1 MDSFEKKKVL
11 GILLLCAVSNIALF
25 AQGSHT
31 KVEKD
36 SLHYQWDRFSVS
48 LGGFLTTISSDL
60 SLIGDE
66 MGIGRSV
73 NLEKALGLSSSTF
86 VLRGESEYNFGKRR
100 RSHVRFG
107 YFFLLR
113 NSVKTL
119 EKEIEIGDV
128 VYPIGTDLSSKM
140 DLHII
145 RAMYDY
151 SIYRDKRVNLGLSGG
166 LYVLPTSYSIGVDQI
181 IDEAD
186 AFVLPLPVIGFRS
199 AFFVTPRF
207 IIKQNWEFL
216 YVKIPNFQG
225 DISDLSVL
233 LEYHP
238 FNHLGL
244 GLGFNAF
251 RYSMTATED
260 WKGRE
265 FAGTFKT
272 GFTGLLLYG
281 TYYF

>member
-1 MDSFEKKKVL
+1 MRRKKVL

-25 AQGSHT
+25 AQGSDT
-31 KVEKD
+31 KGEKD
-36 SLHYQWDRFSVS
+36 SLEYQWDRFSVS
-48 LGGFLTTISSDL
+48 LGGFLTTVNSDL
-60 SLIGDE
+60 SLIGEE
-66 MGIGRSV
+66 MGVGLNI

-86 VLRGESEYNFGKRR
+86 VLRGESEYNFGSRR

-107 YFFLLR
+107 YFYLLR

-119 EKEIEIGDV
+119 ENELKIGDL
-128 VYPIGTDLSSKM
+128 VYPIGTDVSSKM
-140 DLHII
+140 NLHII

-151 SIYRDKRVNLGLSGG
+151 SIYRDRRATLGLSGG
-166 LYVLPTSYSIGVDQI
+166 LYFLPMSYSIGVDQI

-199 AFFVTPRF
+199 AFFITPKF
-207 IIKQNWEFL
+207 IIKQNWELL

-225 DISDLSVL
+225 DISDLKVL

-238 FNHLGL
+238 LKHLGI

-272 GFTGLLLYG
+272 GFTGLLFYG
-281 TYYF
+281 MYYF

>member
-1 MDSFEKKKVL
+1 MRRNKVL
-11 GILLLCAVSNIALF
+11 GFLLFYAVSNIALF

-31 KVEKD
+31 KVEQD
-36 SLHYQWDRFSVS
+36 SLQYQWDRFSVS

-60 SLIGDE
+60 SIMGEE
-66 MGIGRSV
+66 MGFGLSI

-86 VLRGESEYNFGKRR
+86 VLRGDSEYNFGPRR

-119 EKEIEIGDV
+119 ENEIEIGDV
-128 VYPIGTDLSSKM
+128 VYPIGTDVSSRM

-151 SIYRDKRVNLGLSGG
+151 SIYRDRRATLGLSGG
-166 LYVLPTSYSIGVDQI
+166 LYVLPVSYSIGVDDI

-199 AFFVTPRF
+199 TFLITPKF
-207 IIKQNWEFL
+207 IIKQNWELL

-225 DISDLSVL
+225 DISDLNIL

-238 FNHLGL
+238 LNHLGI

-251 RYSMTATED
+251 RFSMTATEE
-260 WKGRE
+260 WRSRE
-265 FAGTFKT
+265 FAGTYKT

-281 TYYF
+281 QYYF

>member
-1 MDSFEKKKVL
+1 MDSYKKKKAL

-36 SLHYQWDRFSVS
+36 SLQYQWDRFSVS

-60 SLIGDE
+60 SLIGGE
-66 MGIGRSV
+66 MGVGLSV
-73 NLEKALGLSSSTF
+73 NLEKALGLSSTTF
-86 VLRGESEYNFGKRR
+86 VLRGESEYNFGSRR

-107 YFFLLR
+107 YFYLLR

-119 EKEIEIGDV
+119 ENEIEIGDV
-128 VYPIGTDLSSKM
+128 VYPIGTDVSSKM
-140 DLHII
+140 DLHLI

-151 SIYRDKRVNLGLSGG
+151 SFYKDRRASLGLSAG
-166 LYVLPTSYSIGVDQI
+166 LYILPMSYSIGVDDI

-199 AFFVTPRF
+199 AFLITPKF
-207 IIKQNWEFL
+207 IIKQNWELL
-216 YVKIPNFQG
+216 YAKVENFQG
-225 DISDLSVL
+225 DISDLNVW

-238 FNHLGL
+238 LNHLGI
-244 GLGFNAF
+244 GVGINSF
-251 RYSMTATED
+251 RFSMTATEE
-260 WKGRE
+260 WRARE

-272 GFTGLLLYG
+272 RFTGILLYG
-281 TYYF
+281 KYYF

>member
-1 MDSFEKKKVL
+1 MDSYEKKKVL
-11 GILLLCAVSNIALF
+11 GILLLCAVSNIVLF
-25 AQGSHT
+25 AQESHT
-31 KVEKD
+31 KVERD

-60 SLIGDE
+60 SLLGGE
-66 MGIGRSV
+66 MGVGLSV
-73 NLEKALGLSSSTF
+73 NLEKALGLSSSTL
-86 VLRGESEYNFGKRR
+86 VLRGDSEYNFGSRR

-119 EKEIEIGDV
+119 ENEIEIGDE
-128 VYPIGTDLSSKM
+128 VYPIGTDVSSRM

-151 SIYRDKRVNLGLSGG
+151 SIYRDRRVTLGLSGG
-166 LYVLPTSYSIGVDQI
+166 LYILPMSYSIGVDDI

-199 AFFVTPRF
+199 AFFVTPKF
-207 IIKQNWEFL
+207 IIKQNWELL

-225 DISDLSVL
+225 DISDLNVL

-238 FNHLGL
+238 FNHLGI

-251 RYSMTATED
+251 RFSMTATEE
-260 WKGRE
+260 WKARE
-265 FAGTFKT
+265 FAGTYKT

-281 TYYF
+281 MYYF

>member
-1 MDSFEKKKVL
+1 MDSYEKKKVL

-25 AQGSHT
+25 AQESHT

-36 SLHYQWDRFSVS
+36 SLQYQWDRFSVS
-48 LGGFLTTISSDL
+48 LGGFLTTISSDI
-60 SLIGDE
+60 SIIGEE
-66 MGIGRSV
+66 MGFGLNV
-73 NLEKALGLSSSTF
+73 NLEDAFGLNSSTL
-86 VLRGESEYNFGKRR
+86 VIRGESEYNFGSRR

-107 YFFLLR
+107 YFYLLR

-119 EKEIEIGDV
+119 ENELKIGDL
-128 VYPIGTDLSSKM
+128 VYPIGTDVSSKM

-151 SIYRDKRVNLGLSGG
+151 SIYRDRRVTLGLSGG
-166 LYVLPTSYSIGVDQI
+166 LYVLPMSYSIGADDI

-199 AFFVTPRF
+199 AFFVTPKF
-207 IIKQNWEFL
+207 IIKQNWELL

-272 GFTGLLLYG
+272 GFTGILLYG
-281 TYYF
+281 KYYF

>member
-1 MDSFEKKKVL
+1 MSSYEKKKVL
-11 GILLLCAVSNIALF
+11 GILLLWAVSNLALF

-36 SLHYQWDRFSVS
+36 SLQYKWDRFSVS

-60 SLIGDE
+60 NIQGQE
-66 MGIGRSV
+66 MGIGLNV
-73 NLEKALGLSSSTF
+73 NLEKGLGLSSSAL
-86 VLRGESEYNFGKRR
+86 VLRGESEYNFGSRR
-100 RSHVRFG
+100 RSHVRFV
-107 YFFLLR
+107 YFYLLR

-119 EKEIEIGDV
+119 ENEIDIGDV
-128 VYPIGTDLSSKM
+128 VYPIGTDVSSRM
-140 DLHII
+140 NLHII

-151 SIYRDKRVNLGLSGG
+151 SFHRDNRVTLGLSGG
-166 LYVLPTSYSIGVDQI
+166 LYVLPMSYSIGADQI

-199 AFFVTPRF
+199 AFLVTPKL

-225 DISDLSVL
+225 DITDLNVL

-238 FNHLGL
+238 FNHLGI

-251 RYSMTATED
+251 HFSMTATEE
-260 WKGRE
+260 WKARE
-265 FAGTFKT
+265 FAGTYKT

>member
-1 MDSFEKKKVL
+1 MDSYEKKKVL

-25 AQGSHT
+25 AQESHT

-36 SLHYQWDRFSVS
+36 SLQYKWDRFSVS
-48 LGGFLTTISSDL
+48 LGGFLTTISSDI
-60 SLIGDE
+60 SIIGEE
-66 MGIGRSV
+66 MGLGLNV
-73 NLEKALGLSSSTF
+73 NLEEALGLSSSTF

-119 EKEIEIGDV
+119 ENEIKIGDV
-128 VYPIGTDLSSKM
+128 VYPIGTDVSSRM

-151 SIYRDKRVNLGLSGG
+151 SIYRDSRATLGLSVG
-166 LYVLPTSYSIGVDQI
+166 LYVLPTSYSIGADKI

-186 AFVLPLPVIGFRS
+186 AFVLPLPVIGFRTT
-199 AFFVTPRF
+199 FIITPKF
-207 IIKQNWEFL
+207 LIKQNWELL
-216 YVKIPNFQG
+216 YVKAQNYQG
-225 DISDLSVL
+225 DISDLNL
-233 LEYHP
+233 WLEYHP
-238 FNHLGL
+238 LNHLGI

-251 RYSMTATED
+251 RYSMTATEE
-260 WKGRE
+260 WRSRE
-265 FAGTFKT
+265 FAGTYKT
-272 GFTGLLLYG
+272 GFKGVLLYG
-281 TYYF
+281 KYYF

>member
-1 MDSFEKKKVL
+1 MDSYEKKKVL
-11 GILLLCAVSNIALF
+11 GILLLCAVSNIVLF
-25 AQGSHT
+25 AQESHT
-31 KVEKD
+31 KVERD

-60 SLIGDE
+60 SLLGGE
-66 MGIGRSV
+66 MGVGLSV
-73 NLEKALGLSSSTF
+73 NLEKALGLSSSTL
-86 VLRGESEYNFGKRR
+86 VLRGDSEYNFGSRR

-119 EKEIEIGDV
+119 ENEIKIGDE
-128 VYPIGTDLSSKM
+128 VYPIGTDVSSKM

-151 SIYRDKRVNLGLSGG
+151 SIYRDRRVTLGLSGG
-166 LYVLPTSYSIGVDQI
+166 LYILPMSYSIGVDDI

-199 AFFVTPRF
+199 AFFVTPKF
-207 IIKQNWEFL
+207 IIKQNWELL

-225 DISDLSVL
+225 DISDLNVL

-238 FNHLGL
+238 FNHLGI

-251 RYSMTATED
+251 RFSMTATEE
-260 WKGRE
+260 WKARE
-265 FAGTFKT
+265 FAGTYKT

-281 TYYF
+281 MYYF